1 MQELLQVK
9 QEQHGIAEFGVNDL
23 MDWSKEEKANLAR
36 LTSMVKPQPN
46 EVMPPSNP
54 TRVKRQTPANYDWRT
69 YNKVTS
75 VKNQGNCGSCWA
87 FATTAVVESA
97 WAIKNGSLLNLS
109 EQNLVS
115 CISQNS
121 GCQGGYPPY
130 ALVYTRT
137 QGITSEAAYPYT
149 ASNGTCTTVAGKTV
163 TTDWWYVGT
172 NESELTNQVVTQGPL
187 VYRVY
192 KPNTSECQTAA
203 NNGAGHA
210 ITVVGYGTDT
220 ASGYPYWLIK
230 NSWGTGWGN
239 AGYFKL
245 YRGTQLCSMGNSMW
259 AASATAATWTC
270 SNVEDEDDCKY
281 WQGLGYCNSSNQY
294 YSYMQSN
301 CKAACGWCS
310 SG

>member
-1 MQELLQVK
+1 M
-9 QEQHGIAEFGVNDL
+9 
-23 MDWSKEEKANLAR
+23 
-36 LTSMVKPQPN
+36 
-46 EVMPPSNP
+46 
-54 TRVKRQTPANYDWRT
+54 
-69 YNKVTS
+69 
-75 VKNQGNCGSCWA
+75 
-87 FATTAVVESA
+87 
-97 WAIKNGSLLNLS
+97 NLS

-115 CISQNS
+115 CVSQNS

-137 QGITSEAAYPYT
+137 QGIASEAAYPYT
-149 ASNGTCTTVAGKTV
+149 ASNGTCTTVAGKTAI
-163 TTDWWYVGT
+163 TDWWYAGT

-187 VYRVY
+187 VYSKNFTFFIKNITSLAIWVPNSMYYLTNSSGVY

-220 ASGYPYWLIK
+220 SSGYPYWLIK

-239 AGYFKL
+239 GGYFKL

-259 AASATAATWTC
+259 AASATAAAWTC
-270 SNVEDEDDCKY
+270 SNVQDEDDCKF